1 MKRICRIMVI
11 CVLLMVTGIAYSQ
24 TSGNQSG
31 YATYTINEGS
41 TITLH
46 GNTDHAAAYQW
57 YKDGMKI
64 NGAILKD
71 YTVNLAG
78 VYTVMA
84 YNANGCPSDMSEG
97 VQVVVNAAI
106 TQVTKPDTAVDL
118 QITIQSTNVHA
129 SPGNNYTYVI
139 TANNN
144 SPISGTHVKVSYTI
158 PLNLVYIPQPADKGT
173 VAYDPST
180 RLLTW
185 SIGQLKENEPTQLI
199 VPVQVLVAG
208 TVQSVVDIKGREPD
222 PIMENNVDQAVQQVY
237 PLIVPNAFTPNGD
250 GKNDTFTIPGL
261 ETYSDTELTII
272 NRWGNTVYE
281 KVNYQND
288 WTGEN
293 LVEGTYFYILRAKN
307 KSGVWD
313 VYKGY
318 ITLLRTKL
326 Q

>member
-1 MKRICRIMVI
+1 M
-11 CVLLMVTGIAYSQ
+11 AYSQ

-46 GNTDHAAAYQW
+46 GNTNNAAAYQW

-78 VYTVMA
+78 VYAVIA
-84 YNANGCPSDMSEG
+84 YNANGCPSDMSDG
-97 VQVVVNAAI
+97 IRVVVNPSL
-106 TQVTKPDTAVDL
+106 TGVTKPDTAVDL

-144 SPISGTHVKVSYTI
+144 SSISGTQVRVSYTI
-158 PLNLVYIPQPADKGT
+158 PLNLVYIPQPADKGKVT
-173 VAYDPST
+173 YDPST

-185 SIGQLKENEPTQLI
+185 SIDQLKENEPTQLI
-199 VPVQVLVAG
+199 VPVQVLDAG
-208 TVQSVVDIKGREPD
+208 VVQSVVDIKGHEPD
-222 PIMENNVDQAVQQVY
+222 PILSNNVDQAVQQVY
-237 PLIVPNAFTPNGD
+237 PLVVPNAFTPNGD

-272 NRWGNTVYE
+272 NRWGNTVYQ

-293 LVEGTYFYILRAKN
+293 LAEGTYFYILRAKN